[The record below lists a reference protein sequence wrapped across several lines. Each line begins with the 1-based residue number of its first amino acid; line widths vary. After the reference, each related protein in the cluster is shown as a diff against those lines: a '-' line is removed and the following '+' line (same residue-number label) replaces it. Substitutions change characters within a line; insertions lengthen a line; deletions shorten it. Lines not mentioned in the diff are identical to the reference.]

1 MTISPIR
8 SGDYTKA
15 YYTVDARQVNSG
27 AMVHPITPIQKAFQ
41 NQRSVEIELEGNKPT
56 TEQVQYPGSQSVSIL
71 REGADP
77 VEMAVRSRIVDFD
90 TLYQEETI
98 NATVTEE
105 AQLHGKMGQVK
116 GELAQ
121 TEIDTEVPPEI
132 GETGSV
138 AHGECE
144 TCRNRQYVDGSNDGS
159 VSYQTPTHISPEQ
172 SASKVMSHEQE
183 HVVNEQLYA
192 KQEGSEVVRQEVE
205 LHGDVCPECGVSYT
219 SGGKTTTVTQEEMP
233 TVAVTQKVEEEV
245 KIGEHFDEFA

>member
-8 SGDYTKA
+8 SVDYAKA

-27 AMVHPITPIQKAFQ
+27 AMVHPVTPIQKTFQ
-41 NQRSVEIELEGNKPT
+41 NQRSVEIELEGNQRT
-56 TEQVQYPGSQSVSIL
+56 TEQVQYEETQSIPTL

-77 VEMAVRSRIVDFD
+77 VEMAVRRRIVDFD
-90 TLYQEETI
+90 TLYQEEPS
-98 NATVTEE
+98 NATMTEE

-121 TEIDTEVPPEI
+121 TEIGTEVPEEI
-132 GETGSV
+132 GETGTV

-144 TCRNRQYVDGSNDGS
+144 TCQNRQYVDGSNDGL

-192 KQEGSEVVRQEVE
+192 KQEGSEVVRQDVK

-233 TVAVTQKVEEEV
+233 TATVTKEIEEEV
-245 KIGEHFDEFA
+245 KIGEHIDVFA